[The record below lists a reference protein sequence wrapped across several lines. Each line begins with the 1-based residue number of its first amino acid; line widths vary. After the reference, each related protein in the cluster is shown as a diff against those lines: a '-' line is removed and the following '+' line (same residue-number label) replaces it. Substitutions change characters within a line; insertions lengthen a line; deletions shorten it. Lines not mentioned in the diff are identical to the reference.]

1 MTDKDFFYNKIS
13 RAFVNIGK
21 DIPDDERIC
30 LYKTGALD
38 SYEVIQ
44 LILEIELLLNISID
58 LDTFADGD
66 LSLSRIFELLSD
78 GKKNGDT

>member
-13 RAFVNIGK
+13 QAFVNIGK

-30 LYKTGALD
+30 LYKTGVLD

-44 LILEIELLLNISID
+44 LILEIELLLNVSMD
-58 LDTFADGD
+58 LETFADGD
-66 LSLSRIFELLSD
+66 LSLSKIFERLSD

>member
-13 RAFVNIGK
+13 QAFVNIGK

-38 SYEVIQ
+38 SYEVIH
-44 LILEIELLLNISID
+44 LILEIELLLNVSKD

-66 LSLSRIFELLSD
+66 LSLSRIFERLSD
-78 GKKNGDT
+78 VKKNGDT